1 MVSIYALETDGLIW
15 YVGSTMNVVN
25 RKMAHKYR
33 INKGYASDLIPQEYE
48 FQFKILE
55 ECEAENRYIRE
66 RYYYELLKPLVN
78 KDMPGRSD
86 KESQKEYYQNHK
98 EQKKEYYQNHKEY
111 IKEYHQSHKDRYNE
125 LRRIRRAKA
134 KALTLN
140 PSPSS
145 SQEQ

>member
-98 EQKKEYYQNHKEY
+98 EQKKEYYQNHK
-111 IKEYHQSHKDRYNE
+111 DRYNE